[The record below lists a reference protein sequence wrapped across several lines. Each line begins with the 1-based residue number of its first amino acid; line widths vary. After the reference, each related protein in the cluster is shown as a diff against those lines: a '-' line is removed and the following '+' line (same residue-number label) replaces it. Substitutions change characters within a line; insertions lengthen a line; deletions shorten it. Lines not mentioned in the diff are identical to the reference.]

1 MVDTRQALA
10 ARRVANV
17 AQTAPAGNGAPLRP
31 NSSFANAA
39 TDPAVHEQQDSS
51 LPLSVRRE
59 GRTATPSPSPAVAS
73 SSLVRRGP
81 VYQQPALLMAR
92 ELLRY
97 HPADDLYD
105 EWLHRI
111 TEHVNAAGEAPSP
124 THSSCPPSP
133 KAGNED
139 HDAPTSTTRRRPGAQ
154 A

>member
-1 MVDTRQALA
+1 MVDTRRACA
-10 ARRVANV
+10 ARRATNV

-31 NSSFANAA
+31 NSPVANAA

-51 LPLSVRRE
+51 LSLSVRQDD
-59 GRTATPSPSPAVAS
+59 RTATPSPSPAAAS

-97 HPADDLYD
+97 RPADDLYD

-111 TEHVNAAGEAPSP
+111 TELVNTAGEAPAQIGRA
-124 THSSCPPSP
+124 SCR
-133 KAGNED
+133 E
-139 HDAPTSTTRRRPGAQ
+139 RV
-154 A
+154 